1 MEEFEDYSFE
11 KAKTRYKIETADK
24 RQMELYLNANN
35 MLCSLYDIICWRRA
49 IYNGKN
55 YGEGS
60 VLYKG
65 KLYSKD
71 EWEKT
76 KHTKDEYEEGKPFLK
91 EKVTYLYTE
100 DELINKLD
108 DLLRDIDNFVY
119 KNME

>member
-1 MEEFEDYSFE
+1 MEEYVEDT
-11 KAKTRYKIETADK
+11 KYKIETTN
-24 RQMELYLNANN
+24 RREMELMLNASR
-35 MLCSLYDIICWRRA
+35 MALVLYDIINWKRA

-76 KHTKDEYEEGKPFLK
+76 KHTEDEYEEGKPFLK